1 MVSIKMIAEE
11 LCRKY
16 ETRNPFD
23 LAASLG
29 IIVLHEPL
37 GEIQGYYNRC
47 YQQKFIHINDALSGD
62 AACFTCAHE
71 LGHTILH
78 PRINTPFLRKNTLF
92 SVDKLELQAN
102 HFALDFL
109 YDDNELQIY
118 LRQSISAS
126 AAFMGVPIPLAEYR
140 MSTVEPTLW
149 SQFE

>member
-1 MVSIKMIAEE
+1 MSIKMIAEE

-47 YQQKFIHINDALSGD
+47 YQQKFIHINDGLSGD

-71 LGHTILH
+71 LGHTIQYA
-78 PRINTPFLRKNTLF
+78 IFAEEYALF
-92 SVDKLELQAN
+92 RGQA
-102 HFALDFL
+102 
-109 YDDNELQIY
+109 
-118 LRQSISAS
+118 
-126 AAFMGVPIPLAEYR
+126 
-140 MSTVEPTLW
+140 
-149 SQFE
+149 